1 MLTLALLLVNTIC
14 LSKSGT
20 IIAQS
25 NSSNVTNTD
34 IYDTHT
40 YVIFKFVNISIQNC
54 DLIFNYINNGTIY
67 KIEEI
72 IESNYLNEI
81 NLPNYNLFEIKIQL
95 LNGFD
100 FINTTDNQFT
110 KYMLYYQIN
119 YETGIREMYAKSVIN
134 HPYKYLSYFLTQ
146 SNDPIFWNKTTY
158 QLQKYFNNTHLNF
171 TVSNASKI
179 QYTHDIIDISIN
191 QSTHVVFWILN
202 ALFGLCV
209 LIGLAACIHNKIGEK
224 SNCMPVDN
232 ANWTAIILY
241 AFQIYNI
248 VTDINLSIEILNS
261 EVETTKEYVFLLCGI
276 ISIVFIILSY
286 CLNLKYAIQIPNTYV
301 VCTNCSARTWFEQY
315 QLFFLVLVVFSG
327 DCYYSVNLISSN
339 IFGIQRL
346 NTGLS
351 SFELVSL
358 SYNANVITIALIR
371 NCPQLLVQIFY
382 SYSINN
388 VSQNIILAFLSSF
401 ICILVALLYYCIN
414 KDKEGQVYDIYYYF
428 ELKLKTKGICFTKD

>member
-1 MLTLALLLVNTIC
+1 MTTFPLALILISTIC

-158 QLQKYFNNTHLNF
+158 QLQNYFNNTYLNF
-171 TVSNASKI
+171 TVSNASNI
-179 QYTHDIIDISIN
+179 MYNIDDTYIVDDSVN
-191 QSTHVVFWILN
+191 FVFWSLN
-202 ALFGLCV
+202 LLLILCV
-209 LIGLAACIHNKIGEK
+209 IIGLAALFHNRRGEN

-232 ANWTAIILY
+232 ANWLAIV
-241 AFQIYNI
+241 IYGWKI
-248 VTDINLSIEILNS
+248 YDVISDVNLSAEIFAAIFNRECTSNNPTIYCANDNNIATDNQDKFDTWQEYVLLVSGIMSCLFIVIPYALNVTYAAKISNS
-261 EVETTKEYVFLLCGI
+261 EI
-276 ISIVFIILSY
+276 IQR
-286 CLNLKYAIQIPNTYV
+286 NN
-301 VCTNCSARTWFEQY
+301 SARTWFEQY
-315 QLFFLVLVVFSG
+315 QSLFISLVVFSG
-327 DCYYSVNLISSN
+327 GCYPAMSLVNSN
-339 IFGIQRL
+339 IFGISLL
-346 NTGLS
+346 NCG
-351 SFELVSL
+351 
-358 SYNANVITIALIR
+358 
-371 NCPQLLVQIFY
+371 
-382 SYSINN
+382 
-388 VSQNIILAFLSSF
+388 
-401 ICILVALLYYCIN
+401 
-414 KDKEGQVYDIYYYF
+414 
-428 ELKLKTKGICFTKD
+428 